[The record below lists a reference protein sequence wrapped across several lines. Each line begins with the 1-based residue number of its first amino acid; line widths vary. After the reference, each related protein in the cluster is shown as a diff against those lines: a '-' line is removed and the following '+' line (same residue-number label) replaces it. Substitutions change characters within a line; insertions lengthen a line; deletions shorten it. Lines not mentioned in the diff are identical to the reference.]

1 MRSAILAENVYSHNN
16 FFRIDA
22 SFSGFQTQLHK
33 EVTMNQ
39 EKEQVRFRGRNN
51 VGISKFRRVDA
62 FLISAALGVTFLSAF
77 GCRSIFFPPE
87 YRMNRSIGD
96 GCYLDG
102 EDATS
107 DWNRAKLSKDS
118 AKSGAFDSV
127 ESYSGKIVKTSARGI
142 APYDSSVTR
151 GSLNADE
158 EDYLGAES
166 KTSWFDKF
174 KAPLHLPKLSFPNF
188 SKSEPNPDEISQRRY
203 DDLAAHDTKT
213 RTVETA
219 SSDNFQ
225 KERKSS
231 NFFTK
236 LFPTREELNDENV
249 LLGGRNSRSADAAN
263 SERNFSP
270 RSIVNF
276 SNPFSRK
283 DMGTSAHKNA
293 NWRSLEIQNFDQSRF
308 LPPMRMIE
316 RYYSLGSVPPVRTG
330 TDRVESYAYGDSTFR
345 SKTASAQRVEKT
357 AALPVRDSYRSSYYT
372 PVQGEINVEDEQ
384 VEIPTSPS
392 QVQGDYHEKR
402 SGVASLSP
410 IPATKT
416 SNSPN
421 VGSVVKT
428 SEARSNNRGITRSI
442 PSVVPN
448 QGGVSAVS
456 FQSQGQENR
465 NDGAILDSDSLYGLQ
480 EEEYQIVEA
489 FESPSYVSSQ
499 ETSSTTPTT
508 PPVHADVDETFRNSL
523 GSQRSFSW
531 FSSDSDESVPTPDS
545 VDDATNMTIPAPS
558 PVDTSCDESFPS
570 GETALEPSSAPVE
583 KLPTPEEAPI
593 DAPEPLVTK
602 ALDDIVDSAANQDA
616 SLLSSNS
623 QNNDDIVNSPKLS
636 GQTIATDLANAIME
650 SVEPEEAA
658 SSLCEEPSVL
668 TNLIEK
674 KATQLSESAPT
685 PESVE
690 ARKVEGLSA
699 PITEEE
705 VAWIDQIKNA
715 IQSLLA
721 EREECKKRGD
731 DVRICDARLRLLYL
745 VIGEYE
751 RSIQEIEDENDPLR
765 SFWEK
770 ECRGLE
776 TLLENQLEEIDPAFV
791 ADRLRSG
798 LDSLSALCQLQVR
811 KILLVESPAC
821 YGLFKAREDAY
832 EPGETVFAYSELEYV
847 TSRETEEGFAIDVE
861 CRWRLL
867 NADGTP
873 RTSFESQRCSNLSE
887 TKLRDIVLN
896 VSIPLPET
904 LPTGFYQLE
913 IQTSDLNAEKAW
925 TCVKRLD
932 VQVAEE
938 DPWPQESTFLGESF

>member
-1 MRSAILAENVYSHNN
+1 
-16 FFRIDA
+16 
-22 SFSGFQTQLHK
+22 
-33 EVTMNQ
+33 MNQ
-39 EKEQVRFRGRNN
+39 EKEQVRFRGRTN

-62 FLISAALGVTFLSAF
+62 FLISAALGVTFLSSF

-87 YRMNRSIGD
+87 YRTNRSIGN

-107 DWNRAKLSKDS
+107 DWNRAKSFKEREEL
-118 AKSGAFDSV
+118 GTFDSV
-127 ESYSGKIVKTSARGI
+127 ESNSGKTVKTSVRGI

-151 GSLNADE
+151 GSLREDE
-158 EDYLGAES
+158 EEYLGAES
-166 KTSWFDKF
+166 NTSWFDKF
-174 KAPLHLPKLSFPNF
+174 KAPFHFPKLSFPSF
-188 SKSEPNPDEISQRRY
+188 SKSEPYPEELSQRRY
-203 DDLAAHDTKT
+203 GDLDSDET
-213 RTVETA
+213 RSRTIETA
-219 SSDNFQ
+219 SSNAFQ
-225 KERKSS
+225 KEQKNT
-231 NFFTK
+231 NFFAK
-236 LFPTREELNDENV
+236 LFPSREGSNNEDE
-249 LLGGRNSRSADAAN
+249 LLGARNSRSGEEVN
-263 SERNFSP
+263 SERNSSS

-283 DMGTSAHKNA
+283 DRETSARKTA
-293 NWRSLEIQNFDQSRF
+293 NRRSLEIENYDQSRF

-316 RYYSLGSVPPVRTG
+316 RYYSLGSIPPVRTE
-330 TDRVESYAYGDSTFR
+330 TAYVESHAYGDSTLR
-345 SKTASAQRVEKT
+345 PKTASAQRVEKT
-357 AALPVRDSYRSSYYT
+357 AALPARDSYRSSYYT
-372 PVQGEINVEDEQ
+372 PVQSEINVEDGP
-384 VEIPTSPS
+384 VEIPTSPT
-392 QVQGDYHEKR
+392 QVQGGYYEKH
-402 SGVASLSP
+402 SGAASLSP
-410 IPATKT
+410 IPASKT
-416 SNSPN
+416 SASPA
-421 VGSVVKT
+421 VGSSVKT

-442 PSVVPN
+442 ASVVPK
-448 QGGVSAVS
+448 QGGVSTVS
-456 FQSQGQENR
+456 FQCQGHEDCN
-465 NDGAILDSDSLYGLQ
+465 NEEILEADSLFGLQ
-480 EEEYQIVEA
+480 EDEYQIVEA
-489 FESPSYVSSQ
+489 VESPSNVSSQ
-499 ETSSTTPTT
+499 EATPVAPTT
-508 PPVHADVDETFRNSL
+508 PAVPADVDETFRNSL
-523 GSQRSFSW
+523 GSQRAFSW
-531 FSSDSDESVPTPDS
+531 FNSEPDESAATPAAADS
-545 VDDATNMTIPAPS
+545 VNTTIPAPT
-558 PVDTSCDESFPS
+558 PAVPQCDELIPS
-570 GETALEPSSAPVE
+570 VETNLEQSGSTVE
-583 KLPTPEEAPI
+583 ELPTPEQAPL
-593 DAPEPLVTK
+593 DAPGPLVTK
-602 ALDDIVDSAANQDA
+602 ALDDIVDSAANQDVP
-616 SLLSSNS
+616 LLSSNI
-623 QNNDDIVNSPKLS
+623 QRNDDIVNSPKLS

-650 SVEPEEAA
+650 SVEPEEAE
-658 SSLCEEPSVL
+658 SSFSEEPSVL
-668 TNLIEK
+668 TNLIEE

-705 VAWIDQIKNA
+705 IAWIDQIKNA
-715 IQSLLA
+715 IQSLLE

-798 LDSLSALCQLQVR
+798 LDSLSAFCQLQTR

-832 EPGETVFAYSELEYV
+832 LPGETVFAYSELEYV

-867 NADGTP
+867 NADGSP

-904 LPTGFYQLE
+904 LPAGYYQLE

-932 VQVAEE
+932 VKVDEE
-938 DPWPQESTFLGESF
+938 DSQPQESTFLGESF

>member
-1 MRSAILAENVYSHNN
+1 
-16 FFRIDA
+16 
-22 SFSGFQTQLHK
+22 
-33 EVTMNQ
+33 MNQ

-62 FLISAALGVTFLSAF
+62 FLIGAALGVTFLSSF

-87 YRMNRSIGD
+87 YRTNRAIGD

-107 DWNRAKLSKDS
+107 DWSRAKSFKERGEL
-118 AKSGAFDSV
+118 GAFDSV
-127 ESYSGKIVKTSARGI
+127 ESNSGKIVKTSARGL
-142 APYDSSVTR
+142 APYSSSVTR
-151 GSLNADE
+151 GNLREDE
-158 EDYLGAES
+158 EEYLGAES
-166 KTSWFDKF
+166 NTSWFDKF
-174 KAPLHLPKLSFPNF
+174 KAPFHFPKLSFPSF
-188 SKSEPNPDEISQRRY
+188 SKSEPYPEELSQRRY
-203 DDLAAHDTKT
+203 GDLDSDVT
-213 RTVETA
+213 RSRTIETA
-219 SSDNFQ
+219 SSDAFQ
-225 KERKSS
+225 KEQKNT
-231 NFFTK
+231 NFFAK
-236 LFPTREELNDENV
+236 LFPSREESNNEDE
-249 LLGGRNSRSADAAN
+249 LLGARNSRSGEAVN
-263 SERNFSP
+263 SERNSSS
-270 RSIVNF
+270 RSLINF

-283 DMGTSAHKNA
+283 DRENPARKTA
-293 NWRSLEIQNFDQSRF
+293 NRRSLEIENYDQSRF

-316 RYYSLGSVPPVRTG
+316 RYYSLGSIPPVRTE
-330 TDRVESYAYGDSTFR
+330 TAYVESHAYGDSTLR
-345 SKTASAQRVEKT
+345 PKTASAQRVEKT
-357 AALPVRDSYRSSYYT
+357 ATLPVRDSYRSSYYT
-372 PVQGEINVEDEQ
+372 PVQGEINLEDGP
-384 VEIPTSPS
+384 VEIPSSPT
-392 QVQGDYHEKR
+392 QVQGGYYEKH
-402 SGVASLSP
+402 SGAASLSP
-410 IPATKT
+410 IPASKT
-416 SNSPN
+416 SVSPA
-421 VGSVVKT
+421 VGSSIKT

-442 PSVVPN
+442 ASVIPN
-448 QGGVSAVS
+448 QGGVSTVS
-456 FQSQGQENR
+456 FQSQGDEDR
-465 NDGAILDSDSLYGLQ
+465 NNEKILEADSLYGLQ
-480 EEEYQIVEA
+480 EDEYQIVEA
-489 FESPSYVSSQ
+489 VESPSNVSSQ
-499 ETSSTTPTT
+499 EAETVALTTPAV
-508 PPVHADVDETFRNSL
+508 PSDVDETFRNSL
-523 GSQRSFSW
+523 GSQRTFSW
-531 FSSDSDESVPTPDS
+531 FNSDPGESAVTPAAADSMDTTIPVPTPAVS
-545 VDDATNMTIPAPS
+545 Q
-558 PVDTSCDESFPS
+558 CDELIPS
-570 GETALEPSSAPVE
+570 VEKVVEQTEPSVEELPVPDPDP
-583 KLPTPEEAPI
+583 L
-593 DAPEPLVTK
+593 DAPEPLVAK

-616 SLLSSNS
+616 PLLSSTV
-623 QNNDDIVNSPKLS
+623 QKNDDIVNSPKLS

-650 SVEPEEAA
+650 SVEPEEAE
-658 SSLCEEPSVL
+658 SSFSEEPSVL
-668 TNLIEK
+668 TNLIEE

-705 VAWIDQIKNA
+705 IAWIDQIKNA

-798 LDSLSALCQLQVR
+798 LDSLSAFCQLQIR

-832 EPGETVFAYSELEYV
+832 MPGETVFAYSELEYV

-867 NADGTP
+867 NADGSP

-896 VSIPLPET
+896 VSMPLPET
-904 LPTGFYQLE
+904 LPAGYYQLE
-913 IQTSDLNAEKAW
+913 VQTSDLNAERAW

-932 VQVAEE
+932 VKVDEE
-938 DPWPQESTFLGESF
+938 DSLPEESTFLGESF

>member
-1 MRSAILAENVYSHNN
+1 
-16 FFRIDA
+16 
-22 SFSGFQTQLHK
+22 
-33 EVTMNQ
+33 MNQ

-62 FLISAALGVTFLSAF
+62 FLISAALGVTFLSSF

-87 YRMNRSIGD
+87 YRTNRCIGD

-102 EDATS
+102 EDATA
-107 DWNRAKLSKDS
+107 DWNRAKSFKER
-118 AKSGAFDSV
+118 KEFGTFDSG
-127 ESYSGKIVKTSARGI
+127 EPSSGKNVKTSVRGV

-151 GSLNADE
+151 GSLSE
-158 EDYLGAES
+158 EEEYLGAES
-166 KTSWFDKF
+166 NTSWFDKF
-174 KAPLHLPKLSFPNF
+174 KAPFHFPKFSFPSF
-188 SKSEPNPDEISQRRY
+188 SKSESHPEELSQRRY
-203 DDLAAHDTKT
+203 DDLDSEDTRS
-213 RTVETA
+213 RTIETT
-219 SSDNFQ
+219 SSGTFQ
-225 KERKSS
+225 QERKNT

-236 LFPTREELNDENV
+236 LFHSREESNNEDE
-249 LLGGRNSRSADAAN
+249 LLGGRNSRPVEAIN
-263 SERNFSP
+263 SERNSSP

-283 DMGTSAHKNA
+283 DRGTPARKTA
-293 NWRSLEIQNFDQSRF
+293 NKRSLEIENYDQSRF

-316 RYYSLGSVPPVRTG
+316 RYYSLGSIPPVRTE
-330 TDRVESYAYGDSTFR
+330 TAYVESHAYGDSTFR
-345 SKTASAQRVEKT
+345 PKTASAQRVEKT
-357 AALPVRDSYRSSYYT
+357 AATPIRDSYRSSYYT
-372 PVQGEINVEDEQ
+372 PVQNEINVEDGSA
-384 VEIPTSPS
+384 EIPASPA
-392 QVQGDYHEKR
+392 QVHDGYYEKR
-402 SGVASLSP
+402 SGAASLSP
-410 IPATKT
+410 IPASKT
-416 SNSPN
+416 TNSPN
-421 VGSVVKT
+421 VGSGVKT

-442 PSVVPN
+442 ASVIPN
-448 QGGVSAVS
+448 QGGVSTVS
-456 FQSQGQENR
+456 FPSQGNEVR
-465 NDGAILDSDSLYGLQ
+465 NDEKVLEADSLYGLQ
-480 EEEYQIVEA
+480 EDEYQVVEA
-489 FESPSYVSSQ
+489 VELPSSNVSPQ
-499 ETSSTTPTT
+499 ETSSASPTTPTV
-508 PPVHADVDETFRNSL
+508 PSDVDETFRNSL
-523 GSQRSFSW
+523 GSRRSFSW
-531 FSSDSDESVPTPDS
+531 FNSDSDENDATPDA
-545 VDDATNMTIPAPS
+545 VDDSMNTAIPAPS
-558 PVDTSCDESFPS
+558 SVVPPRDEASPS
-570 GETALEPSSAPVE
+570 VETHYESTSAPVE
-583 KLPTPEEAPI
+583 ELPVPGEAPL
-593 DAPEPLVTK
+593 DAPEPLAAK
-602 ALDDIVDSAANQDA
+602 ALDDIVDSAANQDEP
-616 SLLSSNS
+616 LLSRNL
-623 QNNDDIVNSPKLS
+623 QNNDDVVNSPKLS

-650 SVEPEEAA
+650 SVEPEE
-658 SSLCEEPSVL
+658 SECSFREEPSVL
-668 TNLIEK
+668 TNLIEE

-690 ARKVEGLSA
+690 ARKGERLSA

-705 VAWIDQIKNA
+705 IAWIDQIKNA

-765 SFWEK
+765 IFWEK

-798 LDSLSALCQLQVR
+798 LDSLSAFCQLQIR

-832 EPGETVFAYSELEYV
+832 LPGETVFAYSELEYV

-867 NADGTP
+867 NADGSP

-904 LPTGFYQLE
+904 LPAGYYQLE

-925 TCVKRLD
+925 TCVKRLE
-932 VQVAEE
+932 VQVVEE
-938 DPWPQESTFLGESF
+938 EAWTQESTFLGESF